1 MRGQILH
8 GAIKAA
14 LLLKR
19 APCADNDQRKQQK
32 FYLFYYGKYSRS
44 PQFKPGL
51 LSHANLLTF
60 MQWDLINLYMATN
73 KQNNNP
79 DQDKQDNAYMKFTG
93 MAFQMVGIIGVFAF
107 AGYKIDESANHSTKW
122 VTATLSL
129 IGVFISLYLV
139 IRSIKE

>member
-1 MRGQILH
+1 
-8 GAIKAA
+8 
-14 LLLKR
+14 
-19 APCADNDQRKQQK
+19 
-32 FYLFYYGKYSRS
+32 
-44 PQFKPGL
+44 
-51 LSHANLLTF
+51 

-122 VTATLSL
+122 VTATLSV

>member
-1 MRGQILH
+1 
-8 GAIKAA
+8 
-14 LLLKR
+14 
-19 APCADNDQRKQQK
+19 
-32 FYLFYYGKYSRS
+32 
-44 PQFKPGL
+44 
-51 LSHANLLTF
+51 

-73 KQNNNP
+73 KQN
-79 DQDKQDNAYMKFTG
+79 DNSGNDSQGNGYLKFTG
-93 MAFQMVGIIGVFAF
+93 MAFQMIGIIGVFAF